1 MPRKYLLAFS
11 ILVVALCAP
20 LFPSPLYAASSSA
33 SACKAIDDA
42 YKKQLLSGMHLKLN
56 RTSTGA
62 MKGNY
67 GMIYGAGD
75 NTTCSDVRSEATN
88 GEPAEVYRQLHKN
101 GDETYDT
108 LIWVSKSSGLPLR
121 QEQDADFGSGK
132 KGHETL
138 TFQYSK

>member
-1 MPRKYLLAFS
+1 MPRNYWVAFS
-11 ILVVALCAP
+11 ILAVALCAP
-20 LFPSPLYAASSSA
+20 LFSLPGYAASS

-42 YKKQLLSGMHLKLN
+42 YKKQLLSGMHLKIT

-75 NTTCSDVRSEATN
+75 GTTCSDVRSEATN
-88 GEPAEVYRQLHKN
+88 GEAAEVYRQLHKN

-121 QEQDADFGSGK
+121 QEQDADLGGGK

-138 TFQYSK
+138 IFQYTK